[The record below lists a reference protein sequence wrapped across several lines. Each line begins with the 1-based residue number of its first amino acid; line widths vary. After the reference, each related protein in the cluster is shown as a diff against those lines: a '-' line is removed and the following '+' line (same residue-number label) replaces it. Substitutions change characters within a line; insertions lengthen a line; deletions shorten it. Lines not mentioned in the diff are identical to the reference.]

1 MKIIIK
7 QHFWLF
13 LINIFLTIVGSI
25 GALFFAYFFGKVIE
39 FAISKDLQSFIFYI
53 IVALLTTT
61 IAIVS
66 DYLSVLIQ
74 NKIIK
79 EINQE
84 LRKKY
89 YDKILSDQFNSNI
102 DTGKFINNSSN
113 KISQLEIFYYESVFS
128 IFNGICFLILSI
140 VMVIYYNWLIFI
152 ITTFFSIL
160 VFLVPFLTTKKS
172 QKKIEISNQANDDFL
187 QFSKDSVKS
196 YWNYWSLNKTN
207 KLKSDLMKI
216 SNNYEKENKIN
227 KNFQGLQV
235 MLSTITIYLIQI
247 ILITLISFFLFKNI
261 FTVAIV
267 VTLSQVTSQ
276 YIQSFGIILNHFIKY
291 LNLRKTNNEI
301 NEPCIKE
308 LENFTKTKVIDE
320 KLDSIIFKNFTFK
333 YDETTIL
340 DKINLKIINGDKVLI
355 LGKSGVGKSTLLKQL
370 FYPRLFEEKS
380 EIFINDMSCEN
391 YDIRKQAV
399 YIDQD
404 IFLSKDTIWNNITLA
419 NPEINKEEVDYY
431 LNFLQLNHLID
442 RLEFGLETIIL
453 DNMQNLSGGERQRF
467 AILRGLVAK
476 KPWMFLDEVNSALDK
491 KTSGLIMNY
500 LLDKKDFT
508 IIMVAHHIEKEHL
521 IKFNKIIKL

>member
-1 MKIIIK
+1 MI
-7 QHFWLF
+7 
-13 LINIFLTIVGSI
+13 
-25 GALFFAYFFGKVIE
+25 
-39 FAISKDLQSFIFYI
+39 
-53 IVALLTTT
+53 
-61 IAIVS
+61 
-66 DYLSVLIQ
+66 LSV
-74 NKIIK
+74 
-79 EINQE
+79 
-84 LRKKY
+84 
-89 YDKILSDQFNSNI
+89 
-102 DTGKFINNSSN
+102 
-113 KISQLEIFYYESVFS
+113 
-128 IFNGICFLILSI
+128 

-152 ITTFFSIL
+152 ITTLFSIL

-172 QKKIEISNQANDDFL
+172 HKKIEISNQTNDEFL

-196 YWNYWSLNKTN
+196 YWNYWSLNKTQ

-216 SNNYEKENKIN
+216 SNNYEKANKIN

-247 ILITLISFFLFKNI
+247 ILITLISYFLFKDI

-267 VTLSQVTSQ
+267 VTLSQVTTQ

-291 LNLRKTNNEI
+291 LNLRKTNDEI
-301 NEPCIKE
+301 NDPYTKE
-308 LENFTKTKVIDE
+308 LENFTKTKVIEE
-320 KLDSIIFKNFTFK
+320 KLESIVFKDFTFK
-333 YDETTIL
+333 YDQTTIL
-340 DKINLKIINGDKVLI
+340 DKINLKIVSGDKVLI

-370 FYPRLFEEKS
+370 FYPKSFDVKS
-380 EIFINDMSCEN
+380 EISINKARCEN

-419 NPEINKEEVDYY
+419 NPEISKEEVDFY
-431 LNFLQLNHLID
+431 LKFLQLDHLID

-491 KTSGLIMNY
+491 KTSNLIMNY
-500 LLDKKDFT
+500 LLNKKDLT
-508 IIMVAHHIEKEHL
+508 IIMVAHHIEKEEL
-521 IKFNKIIKL
+521 NKFNKIIKL